1 MNKLIDWVMSLPKWG
16 QIALSVV
23 LVSVAIGGAAF
34 YLYKD
39 NKPAAQDSVISIR
52 SDFPDAEEQKLSDD
66 KLKALRE
73 SSNENINDYWNSL
86 EIKAEEGGGLL
97 AGSGNSNTTT
107 KDEYLDP
114 SVYTSIEIERIRLG
128 LESRESIDA
137 KHRQREERKQI
148 KKRNAETRKRYEQ
161 EHSDSAYFARMDKAY
176 DIVRNYSETPAETQ
190 VAVEEI
196 PIEEPRRINIESR
209 SLESVSLSDNSV
221 ICSLNS
227 SSTSSRNISGSLS
240 PAKATF
246 LKSENLINGQRVTM
260 RLMEDLV
267 LSDGTMIPANTH
279 IKGICHVSSRL
290 NIKVNTINYGGKI
303 YYVNLDIYD
312 NDGTEGIYCP
322 VIAQSQGKR
331 AGKNLATSA
340 LSGIASTAASLF
352 TRSPTVGRVFSRG
365 VNEISS
371 SIDGKGNVT
380 VKVLSGYEFY
390 VFEEIDN
397 DK

>member
-16 QIALSVV
+16 QIALAVA
-23 LVSVAIGGAAF
+23 LISVAIGGAAY
-34 YLYKD
+34 YLYTD
-39 NKPAAQDSVISIR
+39 NKPAAQDSVTSIR

-73 SSNENINDYWNSL
+73 SSNDNINDYWNSL
-86 EIKAEEGGGLL
+86 GAKNEEVGGLM
-97 AGSGNSNTTT
+97 ASSGNSNAVK

-114 SVYTSIEIERIRLG
+114 SVYTSTEIERIRLG
-128 LESRESIDA
+128 LESKESIDA
-137 KHRQREERKQI
+137 KHRQREDRKEI
-148 KKRNAETRKRYEQ
+148 KKKNAETRKRYEQ

-176 DIVRNYSETPAETQ
+176 DIVRNYTETPAEEVQT
-190 VAVEEI
+190 VAEKAPVQ
-196 PIEEPRRINIESR
+196 EEPRRINIESR

-227 SSTSSRNISGSLS
+227 SPESGHGISENLS

-246 LKSENLINGQRVTM
+246 LKSENLANGQRVTM
-260 RLMEDLV
+260 RLMEDLI

-279 IKGICHVSSRL
+279 VKGICQISSRL

-331 AGKNLATSA
+331 AGKNVTTSA

-352 TRSPTVGRVFSRG
+352 TRSPTVGRVVSRG

-371 SIDGKGNVT
+371 SIDGNGNVI

-390 VFEEIDN
+390 VFEDIED
-397 DK
+397 